1 MDIKKTVRRLK
12 PYKNM
17 LLISLLLSGVIGISL
32 FLLKKDKSMIF
43 VGSLLPMLSS
53 LFQILF
59 LEREFASLIT
69 FTLILLSLIYYSSFN
84 FFKKA
89 LIAITNFNKERGA
102 SYNVFIILLVLG
114 TLISIITTQYSLVV
128 KYRIDKKEAQRG
140 NQGRV
145 GERGDIGAKAENLT
159 SESDIINQTMDQYSE
174 NILKI
179 AIEQRFPDKYIDHS
193 KTYFNNILMKQSID
207 NAINSWGFRSM
218 LIDLRQRY
226 LNDLPTKQQNNPD
239 KPQCELEEI
248 DFNNMI
254 KALQHMMQLEINAWF
269 EIFSLYENGLTFLQ
283 QPLLLETSWET
294 LYSKRDKENNLPKT
308 PFELLEKRDI
318 WLWNSLTKK
327 EYFKNT
333 HKLSV
338 KCDSLNND
346 CNPIR
351 TLNDQ
356 VLHYPIIYKNEF
368 GIHQIKMIELT
379 TDNE

>member
-1 MDIKKTVRRLK
+1 MDIKKTIRRLK
-12 PYKNM
+12 PYKNT
-17 LLISLLLSGVIGISL
+17 LLISLLLSGIIGLAL

-43 VGSLLPMLSS
+43 IGSLLPMLSS

-69 FTLILLSLIYYSSFN
+69 FSLILLSILYYSSFK

-89 LIAITNFNKERGA
+89 LVAIINFKKERGA
-102 SYNVFIILLVLG
+102 SYNVFILLLILG
-114 TLISIITTQYSLVV
+114 TFITIITTQYSLIV

-145 GERGDIGAKAENLT
+145 GERGDIGAKATNLT
-159 SESDIINQTMDQYSE
+159 SEIDIINQSMDQYSE
-174 NILKI
+174 KVFKI
-179 AIEQRFPDKYIDHS
+179 ALRQRYPNKEFPENN
-193 KTYFNNILMKQSID
+193 TYFNNIFMKQSID

-218 LIDLRQRY
+218 LIDVRQRY
-226 LNDLPTKQQNNPD
+226 LNDLPTKQQNNPN

-254 KALQHMMQLEINAWF
+254 KALQQMMQLEINAWF
-269 EIFSLYENGLTFLQ
+269 EIFALYENGLTFLQ

-327 EYFKNT
+327 EYLKNT

-338 KCDSLNND
+338 KCDALNKD
-346 CNPIR
+346 CEPIR

-368 GIHQIKMIELT
+368 GIHQIKMIEVA